1 DMRLSLSLISL
12 PFDVMRRSFALLF
25 CLLLLWQP
33 AHALSASMAEA
44 RALLDQG
51 KDGEAASMLNALTAD
66 KPRDYQLWF
75 MLGVAEAH
83 QKNYQAAIRH
93 FRKVLDLRPTL
104 AEPHNNLAVIYNEL
118 GDLRAA
124 VRELDASLE
133 LNPDYGTAHENIGD
147 LYVKLALESYQKALI
162 DEENP
167 ELQQRY
173 QRLLHL
179 RDARAEL
186 VTSDSTRRDAH
197 ATVGVL
203 PEMPPQK
210 PVLMVQK
217 TDVQVAH
224 AEAAGPQVMPVLEGG
239 TRAAVLAAIEHWRA
253 AWSARDVDGYF
264 AAYAT
269 NFRPS
274 GRFTTKPAWQR
285 YKRRII
291 RKKSFIDVKLDAI
304 QLSPESETKVR
315 VDFMQYFR
323 SDGYKSRDH
332 KQLLLEKSQDGWK
345 IVNEAVL

>member
-1 DMRLSLSLISL
+1 MRLSLTLRCL
-12 PFDVMRRSFALLF
+12 PFDVMRRFSALIF
-25 CLLLLWQP
+25 CLFLLWQP
-33 AHALSASMAEA
+33 GYAQSASMSEA

-51 KDGEAASMLNALTAD
+51 KDGEAASMLNALAAD

-75 MLGVAEAH
+75 MLGVAEVH

-124 VRELDASLE
+124 VRELDASLD
-133 LNPDYGTAHENIGD
+133 LNPDYNTAHENIGD

-167 ELQQRY
+167 ELEQRY

-186 VTSDSTRRDAH
+186 ATSDSTHRNLH

-210 PVLMVQK
+210 PVMPVK
-217 TDVQVAH
+217 KPDDP
-224 AEAAGPQVMPVLEGG
+224 AAQPKIPGPQVMPVLEAG
-239 TRAAVLAAIEHWRA
+239 TRAAVLVALEHWRA

-264 AAYAT
+264 AAYAED
-269 NFRPS
+269 FKPA
-274 GRFTTKPAWQR
+274 GRFSTKPAWQR

-304 QLSPESETKVR
+304 QLSPVSETKVR
-315 VDFMQYFR
+315 VDFMQYFK
-323 SDGYKSRDH
+323 SDGYQSQDH
-332 KQLLLEKSQDGWK
+332 KQLVLEKNKDGWK